1 MIYLCVAVLAF
12 VFEWLYFKVASRYNI
27 VDKPSE
33 RGSSTAITLRGGG
46 IVFPFVVLVYFI
58 YSGFAYPWFIVG
70 LLLISCISFY
80 DDVSSLSPRI
90 RLIIHFLAMLMMFK
104 ELGLLAWSTWWL
116 VPIMLFV
123 CAGAIN
129 VFNFM
134 DGVNGITGG
143 YASIVLLAL
152 LYVNQRVVPFVDAN
166 FILFSLISVLVFCF
180 FNFRKR
186 AKCFAGDV
194 GAVAIAFVILFFICK
209 LVFATN
215 DFSWFAFLTVYGVDG
230 VLTLV
235 HRLLRHEK
243 LSQPHRKHAYQ
254 LMANELKIPHVAVS
268 AIYMCMQAL
277 VCAAYLWRP
286 GLAMFAIVVVLL
298 SVLYVLFIK
307 KYFHL
312 HLKSGK

>member
-1 MIYLCVAVLAF
+1 MIYLLIVVLAF
-12 VFEWLYFKVASRYNI
+12 VFELAYFKIASKYNI
-27 VDKPSE
+27 VDRPSE
-33 RGSSTAITLRGGG
+33 RGSSKAVTLRGGG

-70 LLLISCISFY
+70 LLMISCISFY

-90 RLIIHFLAMLMMFK
+90 RLLVHFISMLLMFQQ
-104 ELGLLAWSTWWL
+104 LGLLALSFWWL
-116 VPIMLFV
+116 IPIMLFV

-143 YASIVLLAL
+143 YAIVVLMAL
-152 LYVNQRVVPFVDAN
+152 LYVNRHVVEFVDPN

-194 GAVAIAFVILFFICK
+194 GAVSIAFIILFFTCK
-209 LVFATN
+209 LVLLTNNFA
-215 DFSWFAFLTVYGVDG
+215 WFAFLAVYGVDG
-230 VLTLV
+230 TLTLI
-235 HRLLRHEK
+235 HRILRREK
-243 LSQPHRKHAYQ
+243 ISEPHRKHAYQ
-254 LMANELKIPHVAVS
+254 LMANELKIPHVWVS
-268 AIYMCMQAL
+268 AIYMGIQAL
-277 VCAAYLWRP
+277 VCIAFLLKP
-286 GLAMFAIVVVLL
+286 HLLMFAALVLVL
-298 SVLYVLFIK
+298 SIAYVLFVR

-312 HLKSGK
+312 HLERR

>member
-1 MIYLCVAVLAF
+1 MIYLLIVVLAF
-12 VFEWLYFKVASRYNI
+12 VFELAYFKIASKYNI
-27 VDKPSE
+27 VDRPSE
-33 RGSSTAITLRGGG
+33 RGSSKAVTLRGGG

-70 LLLISCISFY
+70 LLMISCISFY

-90 RLIIHFLAMLMMFK
+90 RLLVHFISMLLMFQQ
-104 ELGLLAWSTWWL
+104 LGLLALSFWW
-116 VPIMLFV
+116 VIPIMLFV

-143 YASIVLLAL
+143 YAIVVLMAL
-152 LYVNQRVVPFVDAN
+152 LYVNRHVVEFVDPN

-194 GAVAIAFVILFFICK
+194 GAVSIAFIILFFTCK
-209 LVFATN
+209 LVLLTN
-215 DFSWFAFLTVYGVDG
+215 NFSWFAFLAVYGVDG
-230 VLTLV
+230 TLTLI
-235 HRLLRHEK
+235 HRILRREK
-243 LSQPHRKHAYQ
+243 ISEPHRKHAYQ
-254 LMANELKIPHVAVS
+254 LMANELKIPHVWVS
-268 AIYMCMQAL
+268 AIYMGIQAL
-277 VCAAYLWRP
+277 VCIAFLLKP
-286 GLAMFAIVVVLL
+286 HLLMFAALVLVL
-298 SVLYVLFIK
+298 SIAYVLFVR

-312 HLKSGK
+312 HLERR

>member
-1 MIYLCVAVLAF
+1 MIYLLIVVLAF
-12 VFEWLYFKVASRYNI
+12 VFELAYFKIASKYNI
-27 VDKPSE
+27 VDRPSE
-33 RGSSTAITLRGGG
+33 RGSSKAVTLRGGG

-70 LLLISCISFY
+70 LLMISCISFY

-90 RLIIHFLAMLMMFK
+90 RLLVHFISMLLMFQQ
-104 ELGLLAWSTWWL
+104 LGLLALSFWW
-116 VPIMLFV
+116 VIPIMLFV

-143 YASIVLLAL
+143 YAIVVLMAL
-152 LYVNQRVVPFVDAN
+152 LYVNRHVVEFVDPN

-194 GAVAIAFVILFFICK
+194 GAVSIAFIILFFTCK
-209 LVFATN
+209 LVLLTN
-215 DFSWFAFLTVYGVDG
+215 NFSWFAFLAVYGVDG
-230 VLTLV
+230 TLTLI
-235 HRLLRHEK
+235 HRILRREK
-243 LSQPHRKHAYQ
+243 ISEPHRKHSYQ
-254 LMANELKIPHVAVS
+254 LMANELKIPHVWVS
-268 AIYMCMQAL
+268 AIYMGIQAL
-277 VCAAYLWRP
+277 VCIAFLLKP
-286 GLAMFAIVVVLL
+286 HLLMFVALVLVL
-298 SVLYVLFIK
+298 SIAYVLFVR

-312 HLKSGK
+312 HLERR

>member
-1 MIYLCVAVLAF
+1 MIYLLIVVLAF
-12 VFEWLYFKVASRYNI
+12 IFELAYFKIASKYNI
-27 VDKPSE
+27 VDRPSE
-33 RGSSTAITLRGGG
+33 RGSSKAVTLRGGG

-70 LLLISCISFY
+70 LLMISCISFY

-90 RLIIHFLAMLMMFK
+90 RLLVHFISMLLMFQQ
-104 ELGLLAWSTWWL
+104 LGLLALSFWW
-116 VPIMLFV
+116 VIPIMLFV

-143 YASIVLLAL
+143 YAIVVLMAL
-152 LYVNQRVVPFVDAN
+152 LYVNRHVVEFVDPN

-194 GAVAIAFVILFFICK
+194 GAVSIAFIILFFTCK
-209 LVFATN
+209 LVLLTNNFA
-215 DFSWFAFLTVYGVDG
+215 WLAFLAVYGVDG
-230 VLTLV
+230 TLTLI
-235 HRLLRHEK
+235 HRILRREK
-243 LSQPHRKHAYQ
+243 ISEPHRKHAYQ
-254 LMANELKIPHVAVS
+254 LMANELKIPHVWVS
-268 AIYMCMQAL
+268 AIYMGIQAL
-277 VCAAYLWRP
+277 VCIAFLLKP
-286 GLAMFAIVVVLL
+286 HLLMFAALVLVL
-298 SVLYVLFIK
+298 SIAYVLFVR

-312 HLKSGK
+312 HLERR